1 MIGKAQTRLG
11 QASASAGRQ
20 FSAQA
25 TGLGGIVSA
34 YAGAAANIFAL
45 TAAFFALQ
53 RSAEFEQIIS
63 GTERLASTIGESG
76 TQILTTVQEI
86 TKSQLSLAEA
96 AQNVNLG
103 LSAGFNSSQIEELSE
118 VSSVSYTHLTLP
130 TKRIV

>member
-1 MIGKAQTRLG
+1 MSTTVQNIVTKHTSTGARKVQKDTEMIGKAQTRLG

-76 TQILTTVQEI
+76 P
-86 TKSQLSLAEA
+86 
-96 AQNVNLG
+96 
-103 LSAGFNSSQIEELSE
+103 GFPPDQ
-118 VSSVSYTHLTLP
+118 
-130 TKRIV
+130 

>member
-1 MIGKAQTRLG
+1 MAKIRNTLEFDFQEKGSARVAKGTETVTKAQTRLG

-53 RSAEFEQIIS
+53 RSA
-63 GTERLASTIGESG
+63 
-76 TQILTTVQEI
+76 
-86 TKSQLSLAEA
+86 
-96 AQNVNLG
+96 
-103 LSAGFNSSQIEELSE
+103 
-118 VSSVSYTHLTLP
+118 
-130 TKRIV
+130 